1 MEEKKERI
9 KKFDLLRTVIDDYR
23 PLYNS
28 LFYFAK
34 NLSYFQKK
42 KLYKKVYKIF
52 LKDLKHYKEFEIKKK
67 TNTVFENEI
76 NITLE

>member
-1 MEEKKERI
+1 MEEKKEKL
-9 KKFDLLRTVIDDYR
+9 KKYDLLRTVIDNYR

-28 LFYFAK
+28 MFYFAK

-52 LKDLKHYKEFEIKKK
+52 LKDLKHFKEFEAEEK
-67 TNTVFENEI
+67 TSTVYENEI